1 VIVLNLTLPPLLAI
15 FLGAAVFSNVSLP
28 AQPASAV
35 AAFWLNNTPIP
46 CWVLQDRLYVLQNG
60 EPAYVEYVPQ
70 FLNAS
75 GTYSISISA
84 PDGAVVAIPPGII
97 AELSPNNYTLISINR
112 TGLYIFIKA
121 NNISIIFYPAKIIT
135 SKTNRTAAPPT
146 AATSIAQT
154 GSYANTGTS
163 TPTTVATTAASG
175 PSGGAPSAAPIALI
189 AAAIAVAASAAL
201 LARRRGDRCGHLGDT
216 DRLILGALEEAG
228 GRMQRAELAR
238 RLGLPASTLHKHLHK
253 LSRYGYLR
261 LVSEGG
267 VQRVELLRRCS
278 DG

>member
-135 SKTNRTAAPPT
+135 SKTNRTVVPPT
-146 AATSIAQT
+146 VATSIAQT
-154 GSYANTGTS
+154 GNNANTGAS
-163 TPTTVATTAASG
+163 TPTAVASG
-175 PSGGAPSAAPIALI
+175 PSGEAPSAAPIALI
-189 AAAIAVAASAAL
+189 AVAIAVAASAAL
-201 LARRRGDRCGHLGDT
+201 LARRRGDRCSHLGDT